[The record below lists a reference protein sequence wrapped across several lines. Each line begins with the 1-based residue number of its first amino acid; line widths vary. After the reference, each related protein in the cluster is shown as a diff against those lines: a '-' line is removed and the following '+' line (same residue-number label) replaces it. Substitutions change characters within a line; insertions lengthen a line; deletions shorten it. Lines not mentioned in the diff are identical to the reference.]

1 MYMPQTRCR
10 TARRRPLATEILMQ
24 IGDAAVPL
32 EAVDISST
40 GVFLAMDVLPE
51 EGDSFDL
58 LFNLPDGG
66 MPVRARGEVTR
77 VHADAQDPQTGR
89 MLRPG
94 VGLEFIEIGD
104 RARARL
110 GQYSDGPLL

>member
-1 MYMPQTRCR
+1 MFMPQTRCR
-10 TARRRPLATEILMQ
+10 TARRRSIQTEILMQ
-24 IGDAAVPL
+24 IGDTAVPL

-51 EGDSFDL
+51 EGDAFDL

-66 MPVRARGEVTR
+66 TPVLARGEVTR
-77 VHADAQDPQTGR
+77 VHADAQDVDTGR
-89 MLRPG
+89 LLRPG
-94 VGLEFIEIGD
+94 VGLEFVEIGD

-110 GQYSDGPLL
+110 GQYSDGPLS